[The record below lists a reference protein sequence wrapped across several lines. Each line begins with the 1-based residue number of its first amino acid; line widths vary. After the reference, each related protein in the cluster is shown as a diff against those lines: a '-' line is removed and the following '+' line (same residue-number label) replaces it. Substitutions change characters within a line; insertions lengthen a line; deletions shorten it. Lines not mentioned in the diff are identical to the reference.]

1 MKDSLVK
8 SELINKVLHLTLN
21 DQKHQNA
28 LSDEMISELDKKF
41 KEASQDKHVKV
52 IILSSTGK
60 VFCAGHNLKDL
71 NSKRLDLDNGKS
83 YYAKIFRSCS
93 LLMMNIVQN
102 PKPVIAA
109 IDGIATAAG
118 CQLIASCDLAYASDR
133 AKFATPG
140 VNIGLFC
147 STPMVALSRSVSKKS
162 AMEMLLTGELID
174 AKNACKI
181 GLINNFFNSEELMKK
196 VFEQADKI
204 SSKSMKTLKI
214 GKKAFYK
221 QREMSLE
228 DAYNYTS
235 TVMVENMLEKDSE
248 EGISAFLEKRK
259 GTKYNTK

>member
-21 DQKHQNA
+21 DQKHQNT

-162 AMEMLLTGELID
+162 AMEMLLTGDLID

-235 TVMVENMLEKDSE
+235 TVMVENMLENDSE

-259 GTKYNTK
+259 PIWDN

>member
-8 SELINKVLHLTLN
+8 SELINRVLHLTLN
-21 DQKHQNA
+21 DQKHQNT

-162 AMEMLLTGELID
+162 AMEMLLTGDLID

-181 GLINNFFNSEELMKK
+181 GLINNFFKSEELMKK

-235 TVMVENMLEKDSE
+235 TVMVENMLENDSE

-259 GTKYNTK
+259 PIWDN

>member
-8 SELINKVLHLTLN
+8 LELINKVLHLTLN
-21 DQKHQNA
+21 DQEHQNT

-41 KEASQDKHVKV
+41 KEASQDRHVKV

-147 STPMVALSRSVSKKS
+147 STPMVALSRTVSKKS
-162 AMEMLLTGELID
+162 AMEMLLTGDLID

-181 GLINNFFNSEELMKK
+181 GLINNFFNSKELMKK

-235 TVMVENMLEKDSE
+235 TVMIENMLEKDSE

-259 GTKYNTK
+259 PIWDN